1 MFCSDFHGRWMEID
15 VKNYTVML
23 FCMSGYLTHFNFEYN
38 FNQNFI
44 QFVRKRQKDENK
56 EKKPEMAP
64 FENIIPELLCRVW
77 FFEA

>member
-1 MFCSDFHGRWMEID
+1 MA
-15 VKNYTVML
+15 
-23 FCMSGYLTHFNFEYN
+23 GYLTHFNFEYN